1 MRTDSGLDQMSKDS
15 MWRTYGPRGAAGALL
30 PHAYQAGAGEDS
42 GRLCT
47 PIHNLLDI
55 TTI

>member
-1 MRTDSGLDQMSKDS
+1 MRTDSGLDQMYKDS
-15 MWRTYGPRGAAGALL
+15 MWRTYGSRGAPGTFL
-30 PHAYQAGAGEDS
+30 PPAYQAGAGEDS